1 MTNAQ
6 CKDDKARVLKQARR
20 RVPLQFDEN
29 GDPYFESVTSPESF
43 PVRALCQL
51 PPPHVIPVIFV
62 PGIMGTLLCGNEKS
76 GGKDVK
82 AWYPPNGIGESLG
95 EVLRRLLQSA
105 AERQKQMGPDVVQV
119 DNSGPVKI
127 PKGLYTLTEKEAKRR
142 GWGEVHLGSYGSF
155 LAELELA
162 LNDQYLDAEN
172 ISDDPKPMPIWQVAQ
187 TFERVT
193 KKETIDVRKAWN
205 PVGATIEPLTRDEF
219 MYLDDYYYPVWA
231 CGYNWL
237 ASNGDSADQLIKR
250 IDEILAY
257 YSKGQYWK
265 STGKV
270 IIVTHSMGGLVGR
283 RAAQKL
289 AGMGDG
295 TTEKAGAG
303 TILGVV
309 HGVQPVGGAPIVYR
323 RFRAGT
329 EVHGFDPMSAGLAVV
344 VGWSAATI
352 TCVMANS
359 PGPLELL
366 PTKHYEPGW
375 LRFKRVAYGK
385 QVPAMPP
392 LPIGDPYAEIYSKTT
407 SDAWWG
413 MIDPKLINPAGLN
426 RREGETDDD
435 ALSNDLGQYRL
446 NLGIALNFHETLG
459 LYCHNVTYAYY
470 GADKNYVSYGSVT
483 WSTKDDVGAEFESAL
498 GGMTTKNYNLQ
509 GKVTL
514 AHNEQNAV
522 FRLEEGKPGDLES
535 AGDGTV
541 PVGSGQ
547 LIAASGE
554 SPIVFRMDG
563 FDHQYSYNNENVRDC
578 VMYCIGKIVQ
588 LAPAAG

>member
-1 MTNAQ
+1 MTTAE
-6 CKDDKARVLKQARR
+6 CKDDQPRVLKQARR

-62 PGIMGTLLCGNEKS
+62 PGIMGTLLCGTEES
-76 GGKDVK
+76 GGKDNK
-82 AWYPPNGIGESLG
+82 AWYPPNGIGGSLI

-105 AERQKQMGPDVVQV
+105 AERQKQMGPNVVQV

-127 PKGLYTLTEKEAKRR
+127 PRGLYTLTEKEAKRR
-142 GWGEVHLGSYGSF
+142 GWGEVHLGSYGAF

-187 TFERVT
+187 TFEYVR
-193 KKETIDVRKAWN
+193 KEETVDVRKQWN
-205 PVGATIEPLTRDEF
+205 PVGVKIEPLTHDEF
-219 MYLDDYYYPVWA
+219 MRLDDYYYPVWA

-237 ASNGDSADQLIKR
+237 ASNGDSADQLINR
-250 IDEILAY
+250 INEILAY
-257 YSKGQYWK
+257 YNKGQYWK
-265 STGKV
+265 PTGKV

-289 AGMGDG
+289 AGMGEG

-329 EVHGFDPMSAGLAVV
+329 EVHGFDPMAAGLAVV
-344 VGWSAATI
+344 VGWSAASI

-375 LRFKRVAYGK
+375 LRFKRAAYGK
-385 QVPAMPP
+385 QVPTMPS
-392 LPIGDPYAEIYSKTT
+392 LPIGDPYSEIYSKTT
-407 SDAWWG
+407 NDAWWG
-413 MIDPKLINPAGLN
+413 MIDPKLINPADLN
-426 RREGETDDD
+426 RRGGITAAD
-435 ALSNDLGQYRL
+435 ALVDDLARYKQ
-446 NLGIALNFHETLG
+446 NLEAASDFHEMLG
-459 LYCHNVTYAYY
+459 LYCHDATYAYY
-470 GADKNYVSYGSVT
+470 GADKNQVSYGSVT
-483 WSTKDDVGAEFESAL
+483 WSTKDDVGAEFEWAL
-498 GGMTTKNYNLQ
+498 SSLTTKNYNLQ

-514 AHNEQNAV
+514 SHNQQKAV
-522 FRLEEGKPGDLES
+522 FRLEEGKPGDIGS

-547 LIAASGE
+547 LIAKSGE

-563 FDHQYSYNNENVRDC
+563 FDHQYSYNNENVRNC

-588 LAPAAG
+588 LAPIVD

>member
-1 MTNAQ
+1 MTTAE

-76 GGKDVK
+76 GGKDEK

-187 TFERVT
+187 TFERIT
-193 KKETIDVRKAWN
+193 KKETIDVLKEWN
-205 PVGATIEPLTRDEF
+205 PVGVTIEPLTHDEF
-219 MYLDDYYYPVWA
+219 MRLDDYYYPVWA

-265 STGKV
+265 PTGKV

-289 AGMGDG
+289 AGMGGG

-309 HGVQPVGGAPIVYR
+309 HGVQPVGGAPVVYR

-375 LRFKRVAYGK
+375 LRFMRASYGK

-413 MIDPKLINPAGLN
+413 MIDPKLINPAQINKEKGESEAATLDRDLN
-426 RREGETDDD
+426 
-435 ALSNDLGQYRL
+435 NYRN
-446 NLGIALNFHETLG
+446 NLLTANNFHDDLG
-459 LYCHNVTYAYY
+459 LYCHSTTYAYY
-470 GADKNYVSYGSVT
+470 GADKNQVSYGSVT
-483 WSTKDDVGAEFESAL
+483 WSTKDDVGAEFESVL
-498 GGMTTKNYNLQ
+498 SGMTTKDYNLQ

-514 AHNEQNAV
+514 AHDEHSAV
-522 FRLEEGKPGDLES
+522 FRLEEGKPGDSES

-547 LIAASGE
+547 LIAKSGE

-588 LAPAAG
+588 LAPVVG